1 MVGTSESSEAIM
13 RLLEVGLAVA
23 LIGVRVLEAVRL
35 LVRVMEGLLVR
46 VVWEEW
52 VMRGLF
58 IRLLMRSFIRLLM
71 RIVRSTIGLLVR
83 IVRGIVGLL
92 VRVMRG
98 SVRLLVRIMRSIVG
112 LLVRIMRST
121 IGLLVRLT
129 VASIMRSGVISLR
142 VIMLRF
148 NLLMSVSALQM
159 VEVERLRLLN
169 STIARLVSHWS
180 ISTVR
185 VA

>member
-1 MVGTSESSEAIM
+1 M

-23 LIGVRVLEAVRL
+23 LMGVRVLVAVR
-35 LVRVMEGLLVR
+35 LLVR

-52 VMRGLF
+52 VMMGLF
-58 IRLLMRSFIRLLM
+58 IRLLMRSFIGLLM

-83 IVRGIVGLL
+83 IVRGSVRLL
-92 VRVMRG
+92 VRIVRG
-98 SVRLLVRIMRSIVG
+98 SVGLLVRIMRSIV
-112 LLVRIMRST
+112 
-121 IGLLVRLT
+121 GLLVRLT

-159 VEVERLRLLN
+159 VEVKSFRLLN